1 MSASEIVNVPE
12 DWFPN
17 ELRLIDL
24 VDDGIVVTGP
34 SFRKVVAT
42 KGLLLEVKTSSTFS
56 GKFIFGGTTEPITF
70 RSTLPTFEE
79 FFEIK
84 FWDAAAKS
92 SAFCKLNFIAPAFV
106 NEGEIS
112 KPSPFCGCPKT
123 SIWYPSKLIL
133 FP

>member
-17 ELRLIDL
+17 ELKLIDL

-56 GKFIFGGTTEPITF
+56 GKFIFEGTTEPIIF

-92 SAFCKLNFIAPAFV
+92 SA
-106 NEGEIS
+106 
-112 KPSPFCGCPKT
+112 
-123 SIWYPSKLIL
+123 LIK
-133 FP
+133 